1 MKKIS
6 VIIPVYNAEKY
17 LTKCLN
23 SIVNQTYTNL
33 EIILVNDG
41 SKDSSL
47 NICYEYKKK
56 DDRIKVINNDNHGAS
71 YSRNCGISISTG
83 EYIMFIDADDYIEN
97 NFIERLI
104 TCNEYETYDLFIS
117 CYTDFYDKNIFKEKK
132 LIDENIL
139 TFDLKKDYLN
149 IVKYLRTPWGKIYK
163 LNIIKEN
170 NIKFPEDYITAED
183 QIFNFRYLKYIKK
196 YRFLNECLYFY
207 RHENKNSLSS
217 SKSYEAFIS
226 NIKKLKFEKVFLDE
240 MNIENKEKIMGDDAV
255 ELIGGYVFLSNESIF
270 NYFNYKKRL
279 KLIKSILEN
288 KYDATN
294 DKKNLILKFLK
305 YNIIF
310 PIYVYYLLNYI
321 KKKVS
326 SL

>member
-17 LTKCLN
+17 LRKCLN
-23 SIVNQTYTNL
+23 SILNQTYTKL

-47 NICYEYKKK
+47 SICYEYKKK
-56 DDRIKVINNDNHGAS
+56 DDRIKIINNDNHGVS

-97 NFIERLI
+97 NFIEKLI

-117 CYTDFYDKNIFKEKK
+117 CYTDFYDENIFKEQK

-170 NIKFPEDYITAED
+170 NIRFPEDYITAED
-183 QIFNFRYLKYIKK
+183 QIFNFIYLKYINK

-207 RHENKNSLSS
+207 RHENKDSLSS

-240 MNIENKEKIMGDDAV
+240 MNMENKEKIMGDDAV
-255 ELIGGYVFLSNESIF
+255 ELISGYIFLSNENMF

-288 KYDATN
+288 KYNATN
-294 DKKNLILKFLK
+294 NKKNLILKFLK

-310 PIYVYYLLNYI
+310 PIYVYYAFNYI
-321 KKKVS
+321 KKR
-326 SL
+326 

>member
-1 MKKIS
+1 MKIS
-6 VIIPVYNAEKY
+6 IVIPIYNAEKY
-17 LTKCLN
+17 LNMCLD
-23 SIVNQTYTNL
+23 SVITQTYSNL
-33 EIILVNDG
+33 EIILINDG

-47 NICYEYKKK
+47 DICYRYKEK
-56 DDRIKVINNDNHGAS
+56 DNRIKVINNNNHGVS

-83 EYIMFIDADDYIEN
+83 EYIIFIDADDYIEN
-97 NFIERLI
+97 NFIEKLI

-117 CYTDFYDKNIFKEKK
+117 CYTDFYDENIFKEQK

-183 QIFNFRYLKYIKK
+183 QIFNFMYLRYVKK

-207 RHENKNSLSS
+207 RHENKDSLSS
-217 SKSYEAFIS
+217 SKNYEAFIS
-226 NIKKLKFEKVFLDE
+226 NIKKLNIEKIFLNE

-255 ELIGGYVFLSNESIF
+255 ELIGGYVFLSNESMF
-270 NYFNYKKRL
+270 NYFYYKKRL

-288 KYDATN
+288 KYNATN
-294 DKKNLILKFLK
+294 NKKNLILKFLK

-310 PIYVYYLLNYI
+310 PIYMYYLLNYI
-321 KKKVS
+321 KKR
-326 SL
+326 

>member
-41 SKDSSL
+41 SKDNSL

-321 KKKVS
+321 KKR
-326 SL
+326 

>member
-47 NICYEYKKK
+47 NICYEYNKK
-56 DDRIKVINNDNHGAS
+56 DDRIKIINNDNHGAS
-71 YSRNCGISISTG
+71 YSRNCGIDISTG
-83 EYIMFIDADDYIEN
+83 EYIMFIDADDYVEN
-97 NFIERLI
+97 SFIEKLFV
-104 TCNEYETYDLFIS
+104 CDEYEIYDLFIS
-117 CYTDFYDKNIFKEKK
+117 CYTDFYSKNIFKEQK
-132 LIDENIL
+132 LIDRDML
-139 TFDLKKDYLN
+139 SFVLQKDYLN

-163 LNIIKEN
+163 SNIIKKN
-170 NIKFPEDYITAED
+170 NIKFPVDYVTAED
-183 QIFNFRYLKYIKK
+183 QIFNFVYLKYVKK
-196 YRFLNECLYFY
+196 YRFLNEGLYFY
-207 RHENKNSLSS
+207 RHENKDSLSS

-226 NIKKLKFEKVFLDE
+226 NIKKLNIEKSFLNE

-321 KKKVS
+321 KKR
-326 SL
+326 

>member
-288 KYDATN
+288 KYDVTN

-321 KKKVS
+321 KKR
-326 SL
+326 

>member
-17 LTKCLN
+17 LRKCLN
-23 SIVNQTYTNL
+23 SILNQTYTKL

-47 NICYEYKKK
+47 SICYEYKKK
-56 DDRIKVINNDNHGAS
+56 DDRIKIINNDNHGVS

-97 NFIERLI
+97 NFIEKLI

-117 CYTDFYDKNIFKEKK
+117 CYTDFYDENIFKEQK
-132 LIDENIL
+132 LIDDNIL

-163 LNIIKEN
+163 LNTIKEN
-170 NIKFPEDYITAED
+170 NIRFPEDYITAED
-183 QIFNFRYLKYIKK
+183 QIFNFMYLKYIKK

-207 RHENKNSLSS
+207 RHENKDSLSS

-240 MNIENKEKIMGDDAV
+240 MNMENKEKIMGDDAV
-255 ELIGGYVFLSNESIF
+255 ELISGYVFLSNENMF

-288 KYDATN
+288 KYNATN
-294 DKKNLILKFLK
+294 NKKNLILRFLK

-310 PIYVYYLLNYI
+310 PIYVYYAFNYI
-321 KKKVS
+321 KKR
-326 SL
+326 

>member
-321 KKKVS
+321 KKR
-326 SL
+326 